1 MRPVYDRRRMDAPE
15 TKAPSPPGK
24 PRLVIV
30 AGVLALLVAGGAGWK
45 GWLLFVEEPRR
56 AEAALRAFDV
66 TPAAKVV
73 PAPPILG
80 YTPGGKPFTLADAR
94 GQVVFVNFWA
104 TWCPPCREEMP
115 SMLQLGRELASRHP
129 GKFRMVA
136 VSVDDGWPEVRQFFA
151 GRLPQGIDVLLDPE
165 QAVTKEYYCLARGG
179 CPDSFKFPETYVVD
193 ASGKLVSYVIGP
205 RNWSDPAALQFLERL
220 FP

>member
-1 MRPVYDRRRMDAPE
+1 MDVPE
-15 TKAPSPPGK
+15 TRDPAPPGK
-24 PRLVIV
+24 TRLVVV
-30 AGVLALLVAGGAGWK
+30 AGAIALLLIGGAAWK
-45 GWLLFVEEPRR
+45 GWQVFVEEPRR
-56 AEAALRAFDV
+56 AEQALVAFDI
-66 TPAAKVV
+66 TPVAKVA

-80 YTPGGKPFTLADAR
+80 QTPDGKPFSLADAK

-115 SMLQLGRELASRHP
+115 SMLQLGRELSARHP
-129 GKFRMVA
+129 GKFKMVA

-151 GRLPQGIDVLLDPE
+151 GRMPGGVDVLLDQD
-165 QAVTKEYYCLARGG
+165 QAATKAYYCAARGG
-179 CPDSFKFPETYVVD
+179 CPDSFKFPETYIVD

-205 RNWSDPAALQFLERL
+205 RDWSDPAALRYFERL